1 MHTWA
6 ENSRVSGV
14 LAVMSPRRAV
24 PVLLGLTS
32 ILALSLPPAYADR
45 AETTRSGKT
54 IAKAIPESGI
64 PRFAEIRPGLARGGW
79 PGEAGVRYLKDHGYK
94 TVVSF
99 LTDPA
104 ESAWVVQS
112 GMKYIHLPM
121 RSSFFFAD
129 TPTKDQVR
137 QFLEIV
143 RDSTQY
149 PAFIH
154 CKAGKDRTGAMT
166 AIYRME
172 ACGWSAD
179 EAVEEMKAFGFSSR
193 YGKLMNWVQ
202 AYSVAPEAAAT
213 AVGPTPAS
221 PSESAPAAPSESA
234 PAQAA
239 TAP

>member
-1 MHTWA
+1 MRTLP
-6 ENSRVSGV
+6 ENSRLSGV
-14 LAVMSPRRAV
+14 FTAMSLRRAV
-24 PVLLGLTS
+24 PALVGLTT
-32 ILALSLPPAYADR
+32 ILALSLPPAYASDR
-45 AETTRSGKT
+45 APTTRSGKT

-172 ACGWSAD
+172 ACGWTAD
-179 EAVEEMKAFGFSSR
+179 EAVDEMKAFGFSSR

-202 AYSVAPEAAAT
+202 GYSPEPGAT
-213 AVGPTPAS
+213 AMGPAVGPT
-221 PSESAPAAPSESA
+221 PAAPSESA

-239 TAP
+239 STP

>member
-1 MHTWA
+1 M
-6 ENSRVSGV
+6 
-14 LAVMSPRRAV
+14 
-24 PVLLGLTS
+24 
-32 ILALSLPPAYADR
+32 
-45 AETTRSGKT
+45 TRSGKT

-79 PGEAGVRYLKDHGYK
+79 PGEEGVRYLKNHGYR

-172 ACGWSAD
+172 ACGWTAD

-193 YGKLMNWVQ
+193 YGRLMNWVQ
-202 AYSVAPEAAAT
+202 AYSVAPAAT
-213 AVGPTPAS
+213 ATAMQ
-221 PSESAPAAPSESA
+221 SAPAAPSESA
-234 PAQAA
+234 PGQSASS
-239 TAP
+239 P

>member
-1 MHTWA
+1 MRPSP
-6 ENSRVSGV
+6 ENPFLAGV
-14 LAVMSPRRAV
+14 CTLMSPRRAV
-24 PVLLGLTS
+24 PALLGLAS
-32 ILALSLPPAYADR
+32 ILTLSLPPAYADR
-45 AETTRSGKT
+45 GETTSSGKT

-64 PRFAEIRPGLARGGW
+64 PRFAEIRPGLTRGGW
-79 PGEAGVRYLKDHGYK
+79 PGEEGVRYLKNNGYK

-99 LTDPA
+99 LPDPA

-154 CKAGKDRTGAMT
+154 CKAGKDRTSAMT

-172 ACGWSAD
+172 ACGWTAD

-193 YGKLMNWVQ
+193 YGRLMNWVQ
-202 AYSVAPEAAAT
+202 AYSVAPAAT
-213 AVGPTPAS
+213 ATTTAMQ
-221 PSESAPAAPSESA
+221 SAPAAPSESA
-234 PAQAA
+234 PGQSAS
-239 TAP
+239 TP

>member
-1 MHTWA
+1 MRT
-6 ENSRVSGV
+6 
-14 LAVMSPRRAV
+14 RRAV
-24 PVLLGLTS
+24 PALISLTS
-32 ILALSLPPAYADR
+32 VLALTLSSAYAGDR
-45 AETTRSGKT
+45 ASTTRSGRQ

-79 PGEAGVRYLKDHGYK
+79 PGEEGVRYLKNHGYK

-112 GMKYIHLPM
+112 GMKYVHLPM

-143 RDSTQY
+143 KDSTQY

-154 CKAGKDRTGAMT
+154 CKAGKDRTGAMS

-172 ACGWSAD
+172 ACGWTAD
-179 EAVEEMKAFGFSSR
+179 EAVEEMKAFGFSTR

-202 AYSVAPEAAAT
+202 AYSLAPA
-213 AVGPTPAS
+213 AS
-221 PSESAPAAPSESA
+221 PTTTDMESASAAGPAAPSETA

-239 TAP
+239 TTP